1 MLFKTLDNLRTKPK
15 AVRQRVAF
23 ATALSFTL
31 LVGGIWALTLP
42 ARFSPDTL
50 ASNEGTAPFA
60 GMWAGFRD
68 QFSSLRQQA
77 SVVAGAFSS
86 TTAASTTPAAAT
98 TSEMIDIRTLVG
110 TSTTPTPT
118 PAPVLIG
125 TTSATVTA
133 SSTN

>member
-31 LVGGIWALTLP
+31 LVGGIWAFTLP
-42 ARFSPDTL
+42 ARFSADTL

-68 QFSSLRQQA
+68 QFSSLKQQA
-77 SVVAGAFSS
+77 GVVVSSFSS
-86 TTAASTTPAAAT
+86 STAATTTAAAT

-110 TSTTPTPT
+110 TSTRPTPA
-118 PAPVLIG
+118 PAPVLIA
-125 TTSATVTA
+125 TTSATTTA